1 MDPFT
6 AIEGGVRLAV
16 RVTPRAAENK
26 FDGVM
31 AGADG
36 KPALQVRLR
45 APPVE
50 GAANKALA
58 EFLSLRLGLRK
69 ADIRIRSGETGR
81 LKLLEIMGDSADLL
95 ARLRAM
101 IEAG

>member
-1 MDPFT
+1 VEPFT

-16 RVTPRAAENK
+16 RVTPRAAGNK
-26 FDGVM
+26 IDRVI

-36 KPALQVRLR
+36 KPALSVRLC

-58 EFLSLRLGLRK
+58 EFLSQRLGLRK

-81 LKLLEIMGDSADLL
+81 LKLIEIIGDSADIL

-101 IEAG
+101 IEPG